1 MKFKS
6 ARFIGLIGVCRASGL
21 KEIFID
27 FTKCTHKIILIM
39 GKNGS
44 GKSTIEDAL
53 TPFPDP
59 VSKYLPHEEGLKEIE
74 YIMNDGTEYKIR
86 IEYPINKMGER
97 IQTKAYIE
105 KNVNGNIIELNPN
118 GNIGSYKDVLYNEF
132 YLDSNFIALSQ
143 LSVENRGLVEKT
155 PAERKKFVA
164 NGAIINSIEVYN
176 NIYTTLNK
184 RSSIFKSMINSIVAK
199 IDSIGNEE
207 NIVSTLVSLDNR
219 IKRLEIN
226 KNQLTKELS
235 DVESIVK
242 LTDPNGEL
250 QHKYSTLQ
258 VQIKS
263 IQDELDTINL
273 FLKQIDSK
281 SKNEPYSLMTS
292 LENCILYEKELNRKI
307 IKLQSEIDQTK
318 DQIQSSLVSR
328 EEESKSINLK
338 VTRLK
343 ALQSEYNYQDLLEE
357 MKKTKKNISDDLAMF
372 QSIGVSPETTISKD
386 EFATGLNTLKLLK
399 EQVDIIRS
407 YHYDSEIQVAV
418 DYELNGKSIMDDIHK
433 VESKIDELTLQ
444 KMEVRENI
452 KYYNGLMDRL
462 DILDQRPETC
472 KIDTCSFIKDA
483 LDAKKE
489 QPEIKLEELY
499 ELQKDLIVQYE
510 KFSEKESFLKNV
522 SKVSYSIQIIIRYI
536 NNNRTI
542 LDKLPNGHIFSDEN
556 EFLNRLLNGST
567 FDDINILYQYIDQA
581 NVFEDY
587 KYNLEVLKSLESE
600 YKIYQS
606 KTIIIE
612 EIEND
617 IESIQIKLDK
627 ITKEI
632 DTKNQIILEKQ
643 KELQRSHS
651 CIEVL
656 INTKD
661 KYIHKKELEFSLR
674 EKLSELESIANKM
687 KEIEESIQRINTI
700 NQSILNIDN
709 ELIPIKNERDKLKF
723 SMDRLVEYKSELQVY
738 QDKYE
743 KIELIKKYSSPSKAG
758 IQNLF
763 IEVYMGQTLNLANQL
778 LSKLFNGTLELDR
791 YIINDKE
798 FRIPCKSLE
807 SSIVNDD
814 ISSCSTAQ
822 KCMISMI
829 ISFALLKQGSTKY
842 NILRLDEI
850 DGGLDQDNRA
860 MFIDV
865 LNEIMDIMEVQ
876 HCIMISHS
884 SEAVLEDTDI
894 ILLSPVGGDIP
905 KGNIIFTY

>member
-27 FTKCTHKIILIM
+27 FTKCTHKIVLIM

-59 VSKYLPHEEGLKEIE
+59 ISKYLPHEEGLKEIE

-472 KIDTCSFIKDA
+472 TIDTCSFIKDA

-661 KYIHKKELEFSLR
+661 KYIHKKELESSLR

>member
-27 FTKCTHKIILIM
+27 FTKCTHKIVLIM

-59 VSKYLPHEEGLKEIE
+59 ISKYLPHEEGLKEIE

-219 IKRLEIN
+219 IKRLEMN

-258 VQIKS
+258 VKIKS
-263 IQDELDTINL
+263 IQDELDTIDL

-386 EFATGLNTLKLLK
+386 EFVTGLNTLKLLK

-472 KIDTCSFIKDA
+472 TIDTCSFIKDA

-617 IESIQIKLDK
+617 IKSIQIKLDK

-661 KYIHKKELEFSLR
+661 KYIHKKELESSLR

-894 ILLSPVGGDIP
+894 ILLSPVGVDIP

>member
-1 MKFKS
+1 
-6 ARFIGLIGVCRASGL
+6 
-21 KEIFID
+21 
-27 FTKCTHKIILIM
+27 M

-250 QHKYSTLQ
+250 QHKYSALQ

-386 EFATGLNTLKLLK
+386 EFVTGLNTLKLLK

-472 KIDTCSFIKDA
+472 TIDTCSFIKDA

-661 KYIHKKELEFSLR
+661 KYIHKKELESSLR
-674 EKLSELESIANKM
+674 EKLSELELIANKM

>member
-59 VSKYLPHEEGLKEIE
+59 ISKYLPHEEGLKEIE

-250 QHKYSTLQ
+250 QHKYSALQ

-472 KIDTCSFIKDA
+472 TIDTCSFIKDA

-661 KYIHKKELEFSLR
+661 KYIHKKELESSLR

-687 KEIEESIQRINTI
+687 KEIEESIQRINII

>member
-27 FTKCTHKIILIM
+27 FTKCTHKIVLIM

-59 VSKYLPHEEGLKEIE
+59 ISKYLPHEEGLKEIE

-199 IDSIGNEE
+199 IDSIGNKE

-472 KIDTCSFIKDA
+472 TIDTCSFIKDA

-661 KYIHKKELEFSLR
+661 KYIHKKELESSLR
-674 EKLSELESIANKM
+674 EKLSELELIANKM

>member
-250 QHKYSTLQ
+250 QHKYSALQ

-472 KIDTCSFIKDA
+472 TIDTCSFIKDA

-661 KYIHKKELEFSLR
+661 KYIHKKELESSLR

>member
-250 QHKYSTLQ
+250 QHKYSALQ

-372 QSIGVSPETTISKD
+372 QSIGVSPETTITKD

-472 KIDTCSFIKDA
+472 TIDTCSFIKDA

-617 IESIQIKLDK
+617 IKSIQIKLDK

-661 KYIHKKELEFSLR
+661 KYIHKKELESSLR
-674 EKLSELESIANKM
+674 EKLSELELIANKM

>member
-27 FTKCTHKIILIM
+27 FTKCTHKIVLIM

-250 QHKYSTLQ
+250 QHKYSVLQ

-472 KIDTCSFIKDA
+472 TIDTCSFIKDA

-617 IESIQIKLDK
+617 IKSIQIKLDK

-661 KYIHKKELEFSLR
+661 KYIHKKELESSLR

-687 KEIEESIQRINTI
+687 KEIEESIQRINII

>member
-27 FTKCTHKIILIM
+27 FTKCTHKIVLIM

-59 VSKYLPHEEGLKEIE
+59 ISKYLPHEEGLKEIE

-472 KIDTCSFIKDA
+472 TIDTCSFIKDA

-661 KYIHKKELEFSLR
+661 KYIHKKELESSLR
-674 EKLSELESIANKM
+674 EKLSELELIANKM

>member
-27 FTKCTHKIILIM
+27 FTKCTHKIVLIM

-59 VSKYLPHEEGLKEIE
+59 ISKYLPHEEGLKEIE

-273 FLKQIDSK
+273 FLKQINSK

-472 KIDTCSFIKDA
+472 TIDTCSFIKDA

-661 KYIHKKELEFSLR
+661 KYIHKKELESSLR

>member
-258 VQIKS
+258 VKIKS
-263 IQDELDTINL
+263 IQDELDTIDL

-386 EFATGLNTLKLLK
+386 EFVTGLNTLKLLK

-472 KIDTCSFIKDA
+472 TIDTCSFIKDA

-661 KYIHKKELEFSLR
+661 KYIHKKELESSLR